1 MMREPSFS
9 ETLDWFDTATHP
21 LPPEDEREDRFLVV
35 VDCNASP
42 TYVDI
47 VDSVDDGGRWLACG
61 GYRVVRWARLPKG
74 APKGPS
80 ARGAFAPDV
89 GERAMTHLD
98 RLVQAIRFYVPDG
111 SMEPGDVELVDAQAV
126 MQRAGL
132 SQDQV
137 RDLAPK
143 LAKPLGLVRTSFRV
157 SKDYP
162 EGIIRL
168 SFKGSP

>member
-1 MMREPSFS
+1 MREPSFS

-35 VDCNASP
+35 VDCNAGS

-74 APKGPS
+74 AP
-80 ARGAFAPDV
+80 
-89 GERAMTHLD
+89 HLD

-111 SMEPGDVELVDAQAV
+111 SMEPGDVELVDAQGV

-143 LAKPLGLVRTSFRV
+143 LAKALGLVRTSFRV